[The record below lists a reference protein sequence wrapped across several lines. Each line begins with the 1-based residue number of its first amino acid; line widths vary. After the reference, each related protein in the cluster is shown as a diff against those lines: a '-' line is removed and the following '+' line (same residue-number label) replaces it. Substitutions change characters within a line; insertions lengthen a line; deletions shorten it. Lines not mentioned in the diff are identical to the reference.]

1 MSFVIFIKSSV
12 FATLFFLVPTIVNA
26 NGYIQKEPYVAPPYV
41 PPPPLP
47 SRLNLIDN
55 DDGTITETKSKL
67 MWTKKDSFADLGK
80 C

>member
-1 MSFVIFIKSSV
+1 MSFGIFIKSSV
-12 FATLFFLVPTIVNA
+12 FATLFSLVPTIVNA

-55 DDGTITETKSKL
+55 DDETITEKKSKL
-67 MWTKKDSFADLGK
+67 MWTN
-80 C
+80 